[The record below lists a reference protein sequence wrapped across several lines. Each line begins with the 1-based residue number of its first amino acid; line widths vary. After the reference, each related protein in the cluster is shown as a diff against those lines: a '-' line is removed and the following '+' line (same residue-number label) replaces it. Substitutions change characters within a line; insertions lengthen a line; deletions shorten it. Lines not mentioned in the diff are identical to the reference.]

1 MLCPGVGRNQ
11 KTETKNDMSKE
22 SPEERPVM
30 AWIGGRPVYADKV
43 RQLADIANEYEP
55 QAWNPANLPAQ
66 KLFRCVECLR
76 DIEVLLQT
84 AGRSKN
90 KVKQRR
96 KLKIL
101 HTPVHSLVEA
111 IRDLTNDLENNP
123 DTVSRLP
130 DGAREQIPQLRSH
143 LLQISTIEK
152 GGLLSTTR
160 DKIAAHVDR
169 ELSTEEMRFLL
180 SQADSSRIG
189 LWLHACI
196 SVLCDLIKLPYY
208 FWSCQ
213 PDGGDNVRILF
224 EEPFVVTFGLDSAG
238 KANRLLDIHMVPS
251 PPRYDVVKLLMRVVK
266 HSKWMFKEKGSY
278 IMNFVM
284 DEPGGSWAK
293 SLHWLPRFSGSPVPK
308 NKPSVVPPISTKAG
322 PALLIPNAPF
332 FVKKS
337 VQRVTK
343 LEDLS
348 LA

>member
-1 MLCPGVGRNQ
+1 MYQ
-11 KTETKNDMSKE
+11 E
-22 SPEERPVM
+22 SSSERPVM
-30 AWIGGRPVYADKV
+30 AWMGGRPVYADKV

-101 HTPVHSLVEA
+101 HTPLHSLVEA

-123 DTVSRLP
+123 DTVRRLP
-130 DGAREQIPQLRSH
+130 DGARELVPQLRSQ

-169 ELSTEEMRFLL
+169 ELSTEEMRILL

-196 SVLCDLIKLPYY
+196 SVLCDLIKLPAY

-213 PDGGDNVRILF
+213 PEGEGSVRILF
-224 EEPFVVTFGLDSAG
+224 EEPFVVTLGLDSTG
-238 KANRLLDIHMVPS
+238 KANRLLDIYMVPS

-266 HSKWMFKEKGSY
+266 YSKWMFKEKGSH
-278 IMNFVM
+278 IMHFVT
-284 DEPGGSWAK
+284 DEPGDSWAK
-293 SLHWLPRFSGSPVPK
+293 SLHWLPRFSGSPVSK
-308 NKPSVVPPISTKAG
+308 NKPSVVPQISTKVG
-322 PALLIPNAPF
+322 PVLLIPSAPF
-332 FVKKS
+332 FVNKS
-337 VQRVTK
+337 LQRVTK
-343 LEDLS
+343 LEDLG
-348 LA
+348 LG